1 MEDNITKLPAARHRA
16 VEEVVEQARIEAQHT
31 VQREVAE
38 FLKGCHGEKAPTAV
52 VIVYR
57 NPDGSLGYSAPEG
70 DGITQAGMLDA
81 AALVLRLKM
90 VGVMR

>member
-1 MEDNITKLPAARHRA
+1 MDEKVTNLPATRHRA
-16 VEEVVEQARIEAQHT
+16 VKEAVEQARTEAQHT

-38 FLKGCHGEKAPTAV
+38 FLKGCHGEKAPIAI

-70 DGITQAGMLDA
+70 DGIAQAGMLDA
-81 AALVLRLKM
+81 AALVMRLKM

>member
-1 MEDNITKLPAARHRA
+1 MDDKVTKLPAARHRA
-16 VEEVVEQARIEAQHT
+16 VEEAVEQARTEAQHT
-31 VQREVAE
+31 VQHEVAE

-70 DGITQAGMLDA
+70 DGIAQAGMLDA
-81 AALVLRLKM
+81 AAMVMRLKM